1 MTDIL
6 NSHAT
11 ALDQELQQRAAEYIF
26 LSAPQ
31 VGLSS
36 LIEVAMGSVLF
47 RKFLTSLTLPTPPQ
61 LSGIKSTVLEMMP
74 HFTERESVV
83 QKTLTKNLGD
93 AMPVV
98 C

>member
-1 MTDIL
+1 M
-6 NSHAT
+6 
-11 ALDQELQQRAAEYIF
+11 
-26 LSAPQ
+26 
-31 VGLSS
+31 
-36 LIEVAMGSVLF
+36 
-47 RKFLTSLTLPTPPQ
+47 SLTLPTPPQ